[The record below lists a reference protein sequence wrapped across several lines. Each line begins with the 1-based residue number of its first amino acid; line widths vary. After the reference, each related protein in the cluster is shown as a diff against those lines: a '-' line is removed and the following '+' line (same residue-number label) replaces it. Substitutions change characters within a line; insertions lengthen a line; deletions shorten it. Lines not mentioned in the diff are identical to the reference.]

1 MSCTIDKLLEAL
13 DVKIL
18 KAQKN
23 IDSLKKDLNE
33 CIADAEE
40 CRKTVSELRSLYESS
55 VKCTEGDKDND

>member
-13 DVKIL
+13 DAKIL
-18 KAQKN
+18 RAQKS

-40 CRKTVSELRSLYESS
+40 CRKTVSELRLLYESS
-55 VKCTEGDKDND
+55 AKCTEGDKDND

>member
-13 DVKIL
+13 DAKIL
-18 KAQKN
+18 KAQKG
-23 IDSLKKDLNE
+23 IDSLRKELDE

-55 VKCTEGDKDND
+55 TKCTEDKDND